1 MAYMGGGTGEA
12 CACGRQA
19 IGREHRRLDHV
30 PAVSQLFLLRK
41 LAPGHLGA
49 TALLLQDGIRLR
61 HLRAEADLPHGG
73 RAHEPRLALP
83 LHGPPQTLTPCTNRQ
98 FGCLRSVVA
107 WCAQASSASSL
118 VRGTV
123 IIGLGHGLTSGIQ
136 SLTGSDFA
144 PPAVCAPPLP
154 RLCTRPGSRG
164 YKGLTRRCLLAAGH
178 DSVPRS
184 VHVSDAGRGFREPAA
199 AGEAG
204 AGRICRHGDARGRR
218 PRPCLR
224 HDLPPARA

>member
-1 MAYMGGGTGEA
+1 MRTAGNRPGTPSTRSCSCREPNCSF
-12 CACGRQA
+12 CAN
-19 IGREHRRLDHV
+19 L
-30 PAVSQLFLLRK
+30 
-41 LAPGHLGA
+41 HLGIGEHGRCCSRTGYA
-49 TALLLQDGIRLR
+49 YDTFGRKPTFLTAVGLMSLGWLSLSMVRR
-61 HLRAEADLPHGG
+61 KPS
-73 RAHEPRLALP
+73 P
-83 LHGPPQTLTPCTNRQ
+83 PCTNRQ
-98 FGCLRSVVA
+98 LGCLRSVVA

-154 RLCTRPGSRG
+154 RPPVCTRPGSRG